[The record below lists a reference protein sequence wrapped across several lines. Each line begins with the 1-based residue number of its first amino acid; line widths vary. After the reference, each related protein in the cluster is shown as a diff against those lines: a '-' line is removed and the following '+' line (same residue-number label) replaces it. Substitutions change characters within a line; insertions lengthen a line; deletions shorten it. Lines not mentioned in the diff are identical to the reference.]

1 MLMEGDMQMKIS
13 LSSFLHFS
21 KNAKVFLLTE
31 ICFGFATGLLSVHL
45 NFYLRSAGLE
55 PYAIGHVSMAGAIAT
70 ALFALVASRFSN
82 RRGYYPVCMLG
93 GLMQGFGLFAVAASD
108 SMVFI
113 ISGQVLYAVGLT
125 CIHAV
130 EFPYVTAMTEP
141 EHKSSAY
148 FYLIL
153 VFSISSILGNVSGG
167 WVLNMNAAAVN
178 PYRLSI
184 LASGGG
190 FVLLTLLRLKLPNIA
205 PAKKVKAAG
214 FWKLL
219 TKPNTRWFFL
229 YHFGFAMTISLL
241 SSMLNLIYKEVFG
254 FADVLVG
261 QLFSGASLLTFLA
274 LLILPGIVKRRS
286 ADHVAILSLAALV
299 LIFALSI
306 AAPPPLFAA
315 LALMRAALSQVFPV
329 VIESRMLA
337 AIPPENQGTYAG
349 LRILSNSIGQGIG
362 ANITGY
368 LLSFVDYRWLM
379 LCGVVFAAGNFLLY
393 TFRCR
398 PNLDR
403 PAEKAL

>member
-1 MLMEGDMQMKIS
+1 MKIS
-13 LSSFLHFS
+13 LSSFRHFT

-45 NFYLRSAGLE
+45 NFYLRTAGLA
-55 PYAIGHVSMAGAIAT
+55 PYSIGHVSMAGAIAT
-70 ALFALVASRFSN
+70 ALSALLASRFSN

-93 GLMQGFGLFAVAASD
+93 GLMQGLGLFSLASTNTIYL
-108 SMVFI
+108 I
-113 ISGQVLYAVGLT
+113 ILGQVMYSVGLT

-130 EFPYVTAMTEP
+130 EFPYVTAMTDG

-153 VFSISSILGNVSGG
+153 VFSISSILGNISGS
-167 WVLNMNAAAVN
+167 WVLHLNRDAVN

-184 LASGGG
+184 LFAGGG

-205 PAKKVKAAG
+205 PARQAKAAG

-219 TKPNTRWFFL
+219 THINTRWFFL

-254 FADVLVG
+254 FADTLVG
-261 QLFSGASLLTFLA
+261 QLFSAASLLTFLA
-274 LLILPGIVKRRS
+274 LLILPGIIKRRS
-286 ADHVAILSLAALV
+286 ADQVALLSLTALV
-299 LIFALSI
+299 FIFALSI
-306 AAPPPLFAA
+306 VAPPPLFAA
-315 LALMRAALSQVFPV
+315 LALMRSALSQVFPV

-368 LLSFVDYRWLM
+368 LLSFMDYRWLM
-379 LCGVVFAAGNFLLY
+379 LCGTVCAAGIFLLY
-393 TFRCR
+393 AFRCR
-398 PNLDR
+398 QNLDQ
-403 PAEKAL
+403 PASQAL